1 MTVIGGTSV
10 PEFTPMAPVAIKEKP
25 RRSGAFV
32 VISMVPVFV

>member
-10 PEFTPMAPVAIKEKP
+10 PEFALMAPAATKEKP

-32 VISMVPVFV
+32 VISMAPVFV